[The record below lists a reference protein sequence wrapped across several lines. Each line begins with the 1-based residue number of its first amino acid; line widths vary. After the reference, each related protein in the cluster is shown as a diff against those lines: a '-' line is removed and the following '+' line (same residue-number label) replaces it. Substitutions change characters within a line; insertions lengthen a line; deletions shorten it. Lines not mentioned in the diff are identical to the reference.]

1 MSQARSLLRLP
12 WEHGEEG
19 EKDVEDDEEEED
31 DDEDDDGDD
40 GDRLIAYSSL
50 LRLTWAAL

>member
-19 EKDVEDDEEEED
+19 KKDVDDD
-31 DDEDDDGDD
+31 DDKDEDDDGDD
-40 GDRLIAYSSL
+40 DDRIMV
-50 LRLTWAAL
+50 